1 MDGENTQGSADQI
14 LTMVL
19 SSYKLL
25 PGHLAV
31 SLFQNRWECLFVQ
44 CGAVHSGRS
53 PTFEQKRIPQPFFS
67 VRIAPI

>member
-1 MDGENTQGSADQI
+1 MKMDGENTQI

-19 SSYKLL
+19 SNYKLL

-31 SLFQNRWECLFVQ
+31 SLFQNRWECLLVQ

-53 PTFEQKRIPQPFFS
+53 PTFEQKGIP
-67 VRIAPI
+67 